1 MLPRARLGWCK
12 GSDGWWCRERGWAG
26 ARAVTVG
33 VAASEAG
40 LVHRCKG
47 SDGWCCGES
56 GWAVARVVTDN
67 AAVSEAG
74 LVQGQ

>member
-1 MLPRARLGWCK
+1 M
-12 GSDGWWCRERGWAG
+12 
-26 ARAVTVG
+26 TVG